1 MLFYYRIFVSFV
13 FFVDHIYQRLFI
25 LSMSDISHL
34 KRFAGA
40 VLL

>member
-1 MLFYYRIFVSFV
+1 MPFHCRIFVSFA
-13 FFVDHIYQRLFI
+13 FFVGHIYQRLFI
-25 LSMSDISHL
+25 LYLSDISHL